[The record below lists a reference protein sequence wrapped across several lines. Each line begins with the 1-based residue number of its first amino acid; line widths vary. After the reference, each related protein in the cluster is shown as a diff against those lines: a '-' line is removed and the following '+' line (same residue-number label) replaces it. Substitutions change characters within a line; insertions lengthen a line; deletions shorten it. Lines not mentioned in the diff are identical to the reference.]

1 MNLAEW
7 CIKNNR
13 VSILAFLMIALG
25 GVYVF
30 QTIGRLEDPEF
41 TIRAAVVTSYFPGA
55 APRKVEE
62 LVTDKIE
69 EKLQEMPEVD
79 ALTSQSLSGISVV
92 FVEIKTEF
100 KDMQPI
106 WTRLRNKIDDV
117 RNDLPSGV
125 QGPVVND
132 EFGDVFPVVIALT
145 GDGYSYRELKDI
157 ADDTREALLGL
168 DDVAKVTLSGTQDER
183 IFIDISH
190 ARLAELG
197 FTPSQLADMLRGQN
211 VLQPG
216 GNALLGTERVTIE
229 ASGEFKSIEQLKQV
243 SLRLPGRSETVYLQ
257 DIATIRRDF
266 VDPPTTLTRFN
277 TENCIM
283 LSASMVEGRKVTDM
297 GERVKAEI
305 EKLQARQPVGVD
317 YHVFLYQPK
326 YVERAID
333 EFMGNLEESFVYV
346 FIVMLLFAGLRMGL
360 IAGILVPMAMLMCI
374 LFMPT
379 FGIKLQSVSIAS
391 LIIALG
397 MLVDNG
403 VVSSENILVR
413 LSAGQERMQACKEAV
428 KELWLPLLT
437 SSLTTIA
444 AFLPIATAKSDVG
457 EYCISLFQVITLTLM
472 CSWVL
477 SLTMIPMLCYFF
489 LKPQKREQKFD
500 SLFYRG
506 YRAFLV
512 GSLKHPLIFLA
523 AIIALF
529 GVSLWGFKFIPTIFF
544 PPSAREMVLV
554 DFWQPYGTDIRV
566 TRDRVA
572 ELEKW
577 LLANTNVASV
587 GTFVGEGG
595 PRWML
600 SLNIEQEN
608 ANYAN
613 MIVTLHS
620 PEAVDKMI
628 VSIREHLDNG
638 FPECRHTVKKLES
651 GPPVGAPIKVR
662 ISGKDIDMLYR
673 LRDRV
678 IQAIQDVPGIIN
690 IRDDWGEWT
699 KKLEIEVSQDQAKR
713 FGLTSYDVAASLQS
727 QISGLQATEFR
738 EGREVIPI
746 ELRAKGGD
754 REDLG
759 RIENLNVYSFQGS
772 EKVPLLQIARSQLTW
787 QPSGIRR
794 RDRVRTLEVQTDVQG
809 RFASEV
815 VAEVQPKILA
825 LINSSDWPGDYKLS
839 LAGENAESDKAQRS
853 IMDGLPLAMAI
864 LVLILIYQFNS
875 MRKALIIILT
885 VPPMMIGVTPGLLL
899 TDAPFGFMAFLGLIS
914 LMGVIVNNAI
924 MLIDRMNVEL
934 DSGQTWEDAI
944 VVSSHRRLRP
954 ILMTAITTIIG
965 LAPLSLSGGEMWRP
979 MANTIMAGLAVA
991 TALTLG
997 LCPVLCSLFYR
1008 GRFRDYTWNPAVL
1021 KKSAAE

>member
-13 VSILAFLMIALG
+13 VSIVAFLMIAIG
-25 GVYVF
+25 GVCVF

-69 EKLQEMPEVD
+69 KKLQEMPEVD
-79 ALTSQSLSGISVV
+79 SLTSQSLSGISVV
-92 FVEIKTEF
+92 FVEIKPEF

-106 WTRLRNKIDDV
+106 WARLRNKIDDV
-117 RNDLPSGV
+117 RGEMPDGV

-145 GDGYSYRELKDI
+145 GDGFSNRELKDI
-157 ADDTREALLGL
+157 ADDTREALLAL
-168 DDVAKVTLSGTQDER
+168 DDVAKVTLSGTQEER

-229 ASGEFKSIEQLKQV
+229 ASGEFKSLEQIKQV
-243 SLRLPGRSETVYLQ
+243 SLRLPGRAESIYLR
-257 DIATIRRDF
+257 DIAEIRRDF
-266 VDPPTTLTRFN
+266 VDPPSTLTRFN
-277 TENCIM
+277 AEKCIM
-283 LSASMVEGRKVTDM
+283 LSVSMVAGRKVTDM
-297 GERVKAEI
+297 GEAVRAEI
-305 EKLQARQPVGVD
+305 DRLQAGQPVGVD

-333 EFMGNLEESFVYV
+333 EFMGNLEESFIYV
-346 FIVMLLFAGLRMGL
+346 FVVMLAFAGIRMGL
-360 IAGILVPMAMLMCI
+360 IAGSLVPMAMLMCI
-374 LFMPT
+374 LLMPA
-379 FGIKLQSVSIAS
+379 FDIKLQSVSIAS

-403 VVSSENILVR
+403 IVSSENILVR
-413 LSAGQERMQACKEAV
+413 LCAGQDRMQACKEAV

-437 SSLTTIA
+437 ASLTTIA
-444 AFLPIATAKSDVG
+444 AFLPIAIAKSDVG
-457 EYCISLFQVITLTLM
+457 EYCISLFQVITLTLL

-477 SLTMIPMLCYFF
+477 ALTMIPMLCYFF

-500 SLFYRG
+500 NFFYRG

-512 GSLKHPLIFLA
+512 GSLKHPFLFLA
-523 AIIALF
+523 AVAALF
-529 GVSLWGFKFIPTIFF
+529 CASLWGFKFIPSIFF
-544 PPSAREMVLV
+544 PPNAREMVLV

-566 TRDRVA
+566 TRDRAA
-572 ELEKW
+572 ELEEW
-577 LLANTNVASV
+577 LLADTNVASV

-620 PEAVDKMI
+620 PEAVDGLI
-628 VSIREHLDNG
+628 ARIRERLDSG
-638 FPECRHTVKKLES
+638 FPECRHTVKKLET
-651 GPPVGAPIKVR
+651 GPPVGAPIKLR
-662 ISGKDIDMLYR
+662 ISGKDIDTLYR
-673 LRDRV
+673 LRDRAAE
-678 IQAIQDVPGIIN
+678 AIRDVPGIIN

-699 KKLEIEVSQDQAKR
+699 KKLEIDVSQEQAKR

-727 QISGLQATEFR
+727 QVSGLRATEFR
-738 EGREVIPI
+738 EGREIIPI
-746 ELRAKGGD
+746 ELRARGGD

-772 EKVPLLQIARSQLTW
+772 DKVPLLQIARAQLGW

-794 RDRVRTLEVQTDVQG
+794 RDRVRTLEVQADVQG

-815 VAEVQPKILA
+815 VAAVRPKMQA
-825 LINSSDWPGDYKLS
+825 LTESPDWPAEYRMS
-839 LAGENAESDKAQRS
+839 LAGEDAESAKAEAS
-853 IMDGLPLAMAI
+853 IMSGLPLAVAI

-875 MRKALIIILT
+875 MRRALIIILT

-899 TDAPFGFMAFLGLIS
+899 TKAPFGFMAFLGLIS

-924 MLIDRMNVEL
+924 MLIDRMNIEL
-934 DSGQTWEDAI
+934 ASGQTREDAI
-944 VVSSHRRLRP
+944 VVSSQRRFRP

-965 LAPLSLSGGEMWRP
+965 LMPLSLSGGEMWRP
-979 MANTIMAGLAVA
+979 MANTIMSGLAVA

-1008 GRFRDYTWNPAVL
+1008 CRFGGYAWNPDVL